1 MFGLPQSRVMIVV
14 PYVGGAFG
22 CRELIPAAPIASVLS
37 LRCGV
42 PVRVVFS
49 SEETARTSSRNA
61 GRVRIETAVMKHGT
75 LVGRRAEI
83 HLDTGAYTDQGAR
96 VSHKAGS
103 RSIAPRVRPHVAH
116 DPTRARP
123 AA

>member
-1 MFGLPQSRVMIVV
+1 MFGLPHSRVRIVV

-37 LRCGV
+37 RRCGV

-61 GRVRIETAVMKHGT
+61 GRVRIETAVMKDGT

-83 HLDTGAYTDQGAR
+83 HLDTGAYTDQGSR
-96 VSHKAGS
+96 VSKKAGDS
-103 RSIAPRVRPHVAH
+103 GQGAHVA
-116 DPTRARP
+116 DV
-123 AA
+123 